1 MLDWVPVTESS
12 LVAACAYDE
21 AAERIFV
28 QFHSGTVWQ
37 FENCSREM
45 WRPLTIP
52 GTSKGRYV
60 QDVLSRQVHHAVG

>member
-1 MLDWVPVTESS
+1 MLDWVRVSESK

-28 QFHSGTVWQ
+28 RFHSGTVWR

-45 WRPLTIP
+45 WRSLMIS

-60 QDVLSRQVHHAVG
+60 QDVLSRQEHHVVT